1 MSCEADFLHANDLG
15 SDTDDEDYDP
25 GKDEA
30 EAAKLSEEV
39 DGGEDHSGD
48 EGGKGKKKRRGKKK
62 NGSSSSSAPLCRG
75 VAEEDGETARMK
87 EEFAREKEEK
97 KELEEKAK
105 VDDLWA
111 GERGHLLHLP
121 KPYDES
127 LFVLSFQTSRKM

>member
-30 EAAKLSEEV
+30 EAAKLSEEE

-48 EGGKGKKKRRGKKK
+48 EGGKGKKRRRRKKK
-62 NGSSSSSAPLCRG
+62 DGPSSSAPLCRG

-111 GERGHLLHLP
+111 GERGHIINLP
-121 KPYDES
+121 EPHDGS
-127 LFVLSFQTSRKM
+127 LFVLFLQTSRKT